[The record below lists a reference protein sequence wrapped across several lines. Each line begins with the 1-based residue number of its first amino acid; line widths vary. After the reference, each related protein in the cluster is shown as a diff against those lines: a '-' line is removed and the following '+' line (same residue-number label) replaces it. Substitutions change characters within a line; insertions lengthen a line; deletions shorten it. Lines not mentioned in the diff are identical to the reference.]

1 MDHSSLPYTNTAYLC
16 HPFMTALSK
25 NTVFQVELSNRQII
39 KMAAPISFA
48 ILIPQINFVTNNI
61 FLGHFNKQALAV
73 AGITGVYY
81 LIFSA
86 IGYGLNN
93 GLQALI
99 ARRAGENRPEEI
111 GKLFSQAVFIGLS
124 IALLGIVITY
134 TITPRLFGYF
144 INDAERLQQAISFCR
159 IRIWGL
165 PFLFVYQM
173 RNALLVGTNQSR
185 YLVGGAVAEAVTN
198 IVLDYLLIFGK
209 AGFPAMG
216 LNGAAVAS
224 IIAEIV
230 GLLVVYLVIWQKGIS
245 SNLHLFQNFRW
256 DGYNS
261 RLIFSM
267 SAPLIF
273 QHGISIISWEYFFL
287 LIDGHGEIALGVSNT
302 MRNILGMAGVVTWAF
317 GSTTNAMVSNILG
330 QGKQEQVNPLINKIL
345 RLSFGSA
352 LMIAILINLFPGFLF
367 SVYGQSGEFVEQAV
381 PVVRVL
387 SIAIILM
394 SFSVVYLNAVTGSGN
409 SRVSLMIEIFA
420 IIFYCIYIYLTL
432 DKFFLSITYGWMS
445 EWLYWTC
452 LFLPSFLYIRSGKWK
467 GKVI

>member
-1 MDHSSLPYTNTAYLC
+1 MC
-16 HPFMTALSK
+16 ALSK
-25 NTVFQVELSNRQII
+25 NTGFQVELSYRQII
-39 KMAAPISFA
+39 KMATPISFA

-61 FLGHFNKQALAV
+61 FLGHFNKQSLAI

-124 IALLGIVITY
+124 ISLLGILITY
-134 TITPRLFGYF
+134 TLTPQLFGYF

-185 YLVGGAVAEAVTN
+185 YLVGGAIAEAATN
-198 IVLDYLLIFGK
+198 ILLDYLLIFGH
-209 AGFPAMG
+209 AGFPQMG

-230 GLLVVYLVIWQKGIS
+230 GLLVVYMVIWQKGIS
-245 SNLHLFQNFRW
+245 SDLHLFKNFRW

-273 QHGISIISWEYFFL
+273 QHGISILSWEYFFL
-287 LIDGHGEIALGVSNT
+287 LIDAYGEIALAVSNT
-302 MRNILGMAGVVTWAF
+302 MRNILGLSGIVTWAF
-317 GSTTNAMVSNILG
+317 GSTTNAMVSNIIG
-330 QGKQEQVNPLINKIL
+330 QGRQDQVGLLIKKIL
-345 RLSFGSA
+345 RLSVGSA
-352 LMIAILINLFPGFLF
+352 LVIVLLINLFPAFLF
-367 SVYGQSGEFVEQAV
+367 SMYGQSGEFVEQAV

-387 SIAIILM
+387 SMAILIM
-394 SFSVVYLNAVTGSGN
+394 SFAVVFLNAVTGSGN
-409 SRVSLMIEIFA
+409 SRVSLLIEMFA
-420 IIFYCIYIYLTL
+420 LLFYCVYIYLVL

-445 EWLYWTC
+445 EWLYWVC
-452 LFLPSFLYIRSGKWK
+452 LFLPSFLYIRSNKWK
-467 GKVI
+467 NKVI

>member
-1 MDHSSLPYTNTAYLC
+1 MS
-16 HPFMTALSK
+16 ALSK
-25 NTVFQVELSNRQII
+25 NTGFQVELSTRQII
-39 KMAAPISFA
+39 KMAAPISLA
-48 ILIPQINFVTNNI
+48 ILIPQLNFVTNNI
-61 FLGHFNKQALAV
+61 FLGHYSKQALAV
-73 AGITGVYY
+73 AGVTGVYY

-111 GKLFSQAVFIGLS
+111 GKLFSQAVFIGIS
-124 IALLGIVITY
+124 ISLLGILITY
-134 TITPRLFGYF
+134 TVTPHLFGYF
-144 INDAERLQQAISFCR
+144 IKDPERLQQAISFCR

-185 YLVGGAVAEAVTN
+185 YLVGGALAEAGTN
-198 IVLDYLLIFGK
+198 VLLDYLLIFGHG
-209 AGFPAMG
+209 GFPEMG

-230 GLLVVYLVIWQKGIS
+230 GLLVVYLVILHKGIGKQ
-245 SNLHLFQNFRW
+245 LYLFQHFKW
-256 DGYNS
+256 DGYNA

-267 SAPLIF
+267 SAPLVF

-287 LIDGHGEIALGVSNT
+287 LIDAHGEIALAVSNT
-302 MRNILGMAGVVTWAF
+302 MRNILGLAGIVTWAF
-317 GSTTNAMVSNILG
+317 GSTTNAMVSNIIG
-330 QGKQEQVNPLINKIL
+330 QGKQDRVWLLMGKML
-345 RLSFGSA
+345 RLSVGSTVI
-352 LMIAILINLFPGFLF
+352 IAILINLFPEWLF
-367 SVYGQSGEFVEQAV
+367 SVYGQSGEFVAQAV

-387 SIAIILM
+387 SIALVMM
-394 SFSVVYLNAVTGSGN
+394 SFSVVFLNSVTGSGN

-420 IIFYCIYIYLTL
+420 IVFYCLYIYLTL

-445 EWLYWTC
+445 EWLYWAC
-452 LFLPSFLYIRSGKWK
+452 LLIPSLLYMRSNRWK

>member
-1 MDHSSLPYTNTAYLC
+1 MAT
-16 HPFMTALSK
+16 LSK
-25 NTVFQVELSNRQII
+25 NIGLQVELSNRQII
-39 KMAAPISFA
+39 KMAMPISFA

-61 FLGHFNKQALAV
+61 FLGHYSDHTLAV
-73 AGITGVYY
+73 AGVTGVYY

-111 GKLFSQAVFIGLS
+111 GKLFTQAIFIGLCIS
-124 IALLGIVITY
+124 ILGIVLTY
-134 TITPRLFGYF
+134 TVTPQLFGLF
-144 INDAERLQQAISFCR
+144 IKDANRLQQAITFSK

-165 PFLFVYQM
+165 PFLYVYQM
-173 RNALLVGTNQSR
+173 RNALLVGTNQSKF
-185 YLVGGAVAEAVTN
+185 LVAGAIAEAGTN
-198 IVLDYLLIFGK
+198 IILDYLLIFGH
-209 AGFPAMG
+209 GGLPEMG

-224 IIAEIV
+224 IIAEIT
-230 GLLVVYLVIWQKGIS
+230 GLFVVYLVIWKKGIS
-245 SNLHLFQNFRW
+245 RQLHLFKNVHW
-256 DGYNS
+256 DNYNA

-287 LIDGHGEIALGVSNT
+287 LIDSHGEIALAVSNT

-317 GSTTNAMVSNILG
+317 GSTTNAMVSNLIG
-330 QGKQEQVNPLINKIL
+330 QGKQDRVWVLINKMI

-352 LMIAILINLFPGFLF
+352 LVIALLINLFPGLLF
-367 SVYGQSGEFVEQAV
+367 SVYGQSGEFVAQAI

-387 SIAIILM
+387 SVAILM
-394 SFSVVYLNAVTGSGN
+394 MAFSVVFLNAVTGSGN

-420 IIFYCIYIYLTL
+420 IVFYCLYIYLVL
-432 DKFFLSITYGWMS
+432 DKFFLNITYGWMS
-445 EWLYWTC
+445 EWLYWVC
-452 LFLPSFLYIRSGKWK
+452 LFLPSFLYMRSGKWK
-467 GKVI
+467 NKKI

>member
-1 MDHSSLPYTNTAYLC
+1 MST
-16 HPFMTALSK
+16 LSK
-25 NTVFQVELSNRQII
+25 NTGFQVELSTRQII
-39 KMAAPISFA
+39 KMAAPISLA
-48 ILIPQINFVTNNI
+48 ILIPQLNFVTNNI
-61 FLGHFNKQALAV
+61 FLGHYSKQALAV
-73 AGITGVYY
+73 AGVTGVYY

-111 GKLFSQAVFIGLS
+111 GKLFSQAVFIGIS
-124 IALLGIVITY
+124 ISLLGILITY
-134 TITPRLFGYF
+134 TVTPQLFGYF
-144 INDAERLQQAISFCR
+144 IKDPERLQQAISFCR

-185 YLVGGAVAEAVTN
+185 YLVGGALAEAATN
-198 IVLDYLLIFGK
+198 VLLDYLLIFGHG
-209 AGFPAMG
+209 GFPEMG

-230 GLLVVYLVIWQKGIS
+230 GLLVVYLVILQKGIGKQ
-245 SNLHLFQNFRW
+245 LYLFQHFKW
-256 DGYNS
+256 DGYNA

-267 SAPLIF
+267 SAPLVF

-287 LIDGHGEIALGVSNT
+287 LIDAHGEIALAVSNT
-302 MRNILGMAGVVTWAF
+302 MRNILGLAGIVTWAF
-317 GSTTNAMVSNILG
+317 GSTTNAMVSNIIG
-330 QGKQEQVNPLINKIL
+330 QGKQDRVWLLIRKML
-345 RLSFGSA
+345 RLSFGSTVI
-352 LMIAILINLFPGFLF
+352 IAILINLFPEWLF
-367 SVYGQSGEFVEQAV
+367 SVYGQSGEFVAQAV

-387 SIAIILM
+387 SIALVMM
-394 SFSVVYLNAVTGSGN
+394 SFSVVFLNSVTGSGN

-420 IIFYCIYIYLTL
+420 IVFYCLYIYLTL

-445 EWLYWTC
+445 EWLYWAC
-452 LFLPSFLYIRSGKWK
+452 LLIPSLLYMRSGKWK
-467 GKVI
+467 NKII